1 MPYSSRARQI
11 DNAKVPNID
20 NIHNPRH
27 ATVQEPLSIYEEQV
41 IHLLIHIEETFYSSS
56 SRSSI
61 LILNGSAS
69 SFLFE
74 LLGYMADVK
83 GNTVIIHNYT
93 LWFMIY
99 DSDDTEMHIWY
110 TPYIVHQ
117 ISSLLC
123 SRSILLTKVTKSIE
137 VEILTRCIEA
147 CEWN

>member
-93 LWFMIY
+93 L
-99 DSDDTEMHIWY
+99 
-110 TPYIVHQ
+110 
-117 ISSLLC
+117 
-123 SRSILLTKVTKSIE
+123 
-137 VEILTRCIEA
+137 
-147 CEWN
+147 